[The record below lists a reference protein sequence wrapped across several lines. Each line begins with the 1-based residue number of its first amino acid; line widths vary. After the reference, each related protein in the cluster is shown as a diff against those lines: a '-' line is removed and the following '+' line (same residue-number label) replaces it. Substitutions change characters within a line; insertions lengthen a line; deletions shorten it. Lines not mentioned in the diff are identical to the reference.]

1 MSAAGRIAAFVAGLA
16 LLFAAATVAGGAIDP
31 DVDDGSGGHGMESE
45 ERAMNG
51 HETMSAEAGGLP
63 GLATAADGYRLLPAA
78 TAADAGPRTRYEFTI
93 VGPDGEAVTDFET
106 EHARR
111 MHLIV
116 VRRDFAGFQHVH
128 PELSADG
135 TWTARIDTT
144 LPGTHRAFADF
155 TTGGESMTLATDLSV
170 PGRFEPEP
178 LPAAATTA
186 DAGDGYEVT
195 MSSPDPE
202 PGVGTPIEFTISR
215 DGRPIGAV
223 QPYLGADGHLVVL
236 REGDLAFLHAHP
248 QAEPGGR
255 GPVGFEVDYPSA
267 GSYRMFLQFRHR
279 DEVHTAAFTASVGA
293 KGAKGAIGAIG
304 AIGEAHDGAGSNH
317 AH

>member
-1 MSAAGRIAAFVAGLA
+1 M
-16 LLFAAATVAGGAIDP
+16 
-31 DVDDGSGGHGMESE
+31 
-45 ERAMNG
+45 
-51 HETMSAEAGGLP
+51 
-63 GLATAADGYRLLPAA
+63 
-78 TAADAGPRTRYEFTI
+78 
-93 VGPDGEAVTDFET
+93 TDFET

-144 LPGTHRAFADF
+144 LPGTYRAFADF
-155 TTGGESMTLATDLSV
+155 TTDGESMTLATDLSV

-236 REGDLAFLHAHP
+236 REGDLGLPARP
-248 QAEPGGR
+248 P
-255 GPVGFEVDYPSA
+255 A
-267 GSYRMFLQFRHR
+267 G
-279 DEVHTAAFTASVGA
+279 
-293 KGAKGAIGAIG
+293 
-304 AIGEAHDGAGSNH
+304 
-317 AH
+317 